1 MGPLAAP
8 ARRRSGRGPSLRW
21 DVTRRRFLSLDSAGL
36 KYLVLLRPVLRTR
49 MGDRMSSTG
58 KEIRLRRLFSGG
70 KALVVAM
77 DHGVSSGPV
86 PGLEDP
92 RQAVANVTKGGAT
105 GVVLPQAV
113 VRFPKD
119 YFDERLPLLL
129 HLDASASLR

>member
-77 DHGVSSGPV
+77 DHGGSSGPP
-86 PGLEDP
+86 PGLEDIP
-92 RQAVANVTKGGAT
+92 KAAAHVAKGGGARAVLAQ
-105 GVVLPQAV
+105 GVAP
-113 VRFPKD
+113 FPKD
-119 YFDERLPLLL
+119 HFDEHPSRK
-129 HLDASASLR
+129 

>member
-70 KALVVAM
+70 KGPVVAVGPRGSFGPAAGPAGTR
-77 DHGVSSGPV
+77 HGAGPV
-86 PGLEDP
+86 
-92 RQAVANVTKGGAT
+92 ASGGAAA
-105 GVVLPQAV
+105 LA
-113 VRFPKD
+113 
-119 YFDERLPLLL
+119 
-129 HLDASASLR
+129 